1 MRSSRWYRYPAV
13 LALVAFEL
21 EGEDEN
27 EDEKQMEVLSAR
39 SLVF

>member
-27 EDEKQMEVLSAR
+27 EKQMDVLSAR